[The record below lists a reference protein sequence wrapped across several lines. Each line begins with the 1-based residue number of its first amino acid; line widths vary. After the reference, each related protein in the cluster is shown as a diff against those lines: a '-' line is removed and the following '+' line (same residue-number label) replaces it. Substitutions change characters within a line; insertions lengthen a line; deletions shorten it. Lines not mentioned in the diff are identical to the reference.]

1 MFRPMISLLLAIAC
15 TCACMLVAGR
25 AEADAGP
32 GDRARATALFEEA
45 EKADDTFAFAR
56 ALELYDEV
64 RALDPG
70 SRHAPRAEARGAVL
84 RAHAA
89 GGFRVFTEL
98 ERVRR
103 DPKLASDAGAIDAL
117 VALADRSPG
126 DPSEVEVWVLAAEA
140 YAYRLGRPGDAARL
154 YGRVVS
160 ADRADAIVGKKAA
173 RDLVTM
179 QLASGDLEGAQA
191 TVALATAHGRADE
204 RLARDVRR
212 VARRGRLHQ
221 GALAIVLLVTLAAL
235 GAVARAARKSAE
247 ARGAIA
253 ASVGKISRIAIAYAI
268 YVAVGGAIL
277 ASRYDTGT
285 GTPFLVLGIVI
296 VPLVLLARA
305 WGAAGRAGGTA
316 RAARATACAASAMA
330 AAFLVLEGV
339 NGAFLEGMGL

>member
-1 MFRPMISLLLAIAC
+1 MFRPVISLLLAIAYV
-15 TCACMLVAGR
+15 LVVRR
-25 AEADAGP
+25 AAADTGE
-32 GDRARATALFEEA
+32 GDRARARALFEEA
-45 EKADDTFAFAR
+45 ERADDALAFAR
-56 ALELYDEV
+56 ALELYDQM

-70 SRHAPRAEARGAVL
+70 SRYAPRAEARGAVL

-89 GGFRVFTEL
+89 GGFVVFTEL

-103 DPKLASDAGAIDAL
+103 DPKLASDAAAIDAL

-140 YAYRLGRPGDAARL
+140 YAYRLGRPAEAARL

-160 ADRADAIVGKKAA
+160 ADHVDAIVGKKAA

-179 QLASGDLEGAQA
+179 QLASGDVRGAQS
-191 TVALATAHGRADE
+191 TVALAVAHGRADD
-204 RLARDVRR
+204 RLARDVKR

-221 GALAIVLLVTLAAL
+221 AALAVVIVVTLLAL
-235 GAVARAARKSAE
+235 GAVARGAKKSAE

-268 YVAVGGAIL
+268 YVALGGALL
-277 ASRYDTGT
+277 ATRYDTGT

-305 WGAAGRAGGTA
+305 WGAAGRPGATA
-316 RAARATACAASAMA
+316 RAGRAAACAASALA
-330 AAFLVLEGV
+330 AAFLVLEGI
-339 NGAFLEGMGL
+339 NGTFLEGMGL